1 MSVPATEQRHL
12 FMHSPKRV
20 YCCEEARNVEVSSPG
35 SSGASEKVSFL
46 KIRLLVHGKAMFKNV
61 IIVPGVIVMSS
72 EAMAVTAESQ

>member
-12 FMHSPKRV
+12 FIQSPKRV
-20 YCCEEARNVEVSSPG
+20 YCCEEARSVEVSSPG

-46 KIRLLVHGKAMFKNV
+46 RIRSLVHDKAMFKNV

-72 EAMAVTAESQ
+72 EGMTLTAESQ